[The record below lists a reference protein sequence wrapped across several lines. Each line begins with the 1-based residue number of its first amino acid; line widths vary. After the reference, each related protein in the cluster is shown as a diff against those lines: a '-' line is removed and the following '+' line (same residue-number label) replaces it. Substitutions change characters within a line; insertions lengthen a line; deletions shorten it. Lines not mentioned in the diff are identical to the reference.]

1 MVGLWLPE
9 EARSEEGQHF
19 GEESSPADRHRA
31 LWSLSFWSLFALM
44 ASMAVHG
51 FIKKYLKASLI
62 IGGGFFLAGVIG
74 DLLVLQGG
82 LSWHLLLDGIAKG
95 LLAFIIALLAGL
107 PFVYFRIR
115 AEMESGPRRA
125 TGYVR

>member
-1 MVGLWLPE
+1 
-9 EARSEEGQHF
+9 
-19 GEESSPADRHRA
+19 
-31 LWSLSFWSLFALM
+31 M

>member
-9 EARSEEGQHF
+9 EAGSKESQAFQEERSSAGRQ
-19 GEESSPADRHRA
+19 RA

-62 IGGGFFLAGVIG
+62 IGGGFFLASVIG
-74 DLLVLQGG
+74 DLMVLQGAM
-82 LSWHLLLDGIAKG
+82 SWHLLLGGVAKG
-95 LLAFIIALLAGL
+95 FLAFTIALLAGL

-125 TGYVR
+125 PGYGN